1 MTDAQPGT
9 IVSIG
14 ANPVV
19 RCGEGALELLEVQA
33 PGRKR
38 MRAGDWA
45 RGRHLA
51 VGDKLG
57 A

>member
-1 MTDAQPGT
+1 MPTAGT

-14 ANPVV
+14 ANPIVDAAS
-19 RCGEGALELLEVQA
+19 GALELLEVQA

-45 RGRHLA
+45 RGRRLA
-51 VGDKLG
+51 IGDKLG